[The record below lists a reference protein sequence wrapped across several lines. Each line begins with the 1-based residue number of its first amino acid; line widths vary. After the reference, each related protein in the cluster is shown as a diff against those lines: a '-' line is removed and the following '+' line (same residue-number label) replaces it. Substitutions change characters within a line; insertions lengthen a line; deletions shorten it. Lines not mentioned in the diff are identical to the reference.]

1 MGSQLRAPI
10 PPRAI
15 HLCVDMQNIFM
26 PGAPW
31 ETPWMSRVA
40 PVVEEIAGR
49 FAANTIF
56 TRFITPAKPEDM
68 PGMWQLYYKRWHKLT
83 RMKIEPGLLDV
94 IPRLKRF
101 VPPATVVDKMHYS
114 PFTESNLLSLLEA
127 RETDTLVITGAET
140 DVCILATVLGAVDRG
155 YRTIIVSDGICSS
168 ADEHHDALLQLYHQ
182 RFIDQVETT
191 DAVTVLAQWARS

>member
-10 PPRAI
+10 SPRAI

-83 RMKIEPGLLDV
+83 RAKIEPRLLDV
-94 IPRLKRF
+94 IPRLKRL

-127 RETDTLVITGAET
+127 RETDTLVITGAERT
-140 DVCILATVLGAVDRG
+140 CASWRQYWGPWTVAIAPLLFQMAYVVLPT
-155 YRTIIVSDGICSS
+155 TIMTRSYSSIPSVSQTK
-168 ADEHHDALLQLYHQ
+168 LKRQT
-182 RFIDQVETT
+182 R
-191 DAVTVLAQWARS
+191 